1 MGKLLTLAQFRK
13 ARDEIALQDMTE
25 RLNMLI
31 PRRDALYSKYVT
43 LRQELQ
49 NATDRNRIDA
59 LHYALYIRRS
69 GEFGDAGGIAWQYQ
83 QASTQ
88 VDDILRD
95 SRYRK
100 AHK

>member
-1 MGKLLTLAQFRK
+1 MEKLLTLAQFRK
-13 ARDEIALQDMTE
+13 TRDGIALQDMTA
-25 RLNMLI
+25 RLNVLI
-31 PRRDALYSKYVT
+31 PRRDALYSEYVT

-59 LHYALYIRRS
+59 LHYALYIRPS
-69 GEFGDAGGIAWQYQ
+69 GEFGDSGGIAWQYQ
-83 QASTQ
+83 QASAQ

-100 AHK
+100 VNK